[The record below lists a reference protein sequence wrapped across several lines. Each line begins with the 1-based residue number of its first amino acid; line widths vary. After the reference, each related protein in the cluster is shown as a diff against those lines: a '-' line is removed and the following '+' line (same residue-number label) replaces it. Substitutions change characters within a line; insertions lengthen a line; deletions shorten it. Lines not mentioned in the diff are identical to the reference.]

1 MKKFLTTALILAMIA
16 MTATG
21 CSNNNDSSDVSDNS
35 SVVSDSNTDSE
46 NTDNTESD
54 AEGETATLTAAQM
67 AANALAATEWPAMME
82 IPDAESVNMMLS
94 IDPALCEDYYFS
106 TQLMSAQLNEVV
118 IAKPSAGNEDALQA
132 QFDAHFEYIKN
143 GAAFYPAQ
151 EESAAGA
158 VQGKTDSGYLY
169 IIVHTDGAAIEES
182 LMNNPPAEMPSADGA
197 VDEGFGVDAP
207 SGMPLSVTMAD
218 AAYAAVEWPSMM
230 PVDDVEL
237 INSFFGIDTSLC
249 EDYYV
254 ANQLI
259 SAQLNEII
267 ILKPMAGN
275 EDAVQA
281 QMDAHFEYIKND
293 AAFYPEQEPSAA
305 GAVMGELDNGYK
317 YILVHENGAAV
328 EEAVKASVLA

>member
-1 MKKFLTTALILAMIA
+1 MKKFLTTALILAALA
-16 MTATG
+16 MTVTG
-21 CSNNNDSSDVSDNS
+21 CSRNNNSSDVSDDNS
-35 SVVSDSNTDSE
+35 SVVSDSNT
-46 NTDNTESD
+46 ESD
-54 AEGETATLTAAQM
+54 NNESEAASLTAVQM
-67 AANALAATEWPAMME
+67 AANALNAVEWPAMME
-82 IPDAESVNMMLS
+82 IPDADTANVMLS

-132 QFDAHFEYIKN
+132 QFNAHFEYIKN

-158 VQGKTDSGYLY
+158 VQGKTDDGYLY
-169 IIVHTDGAAIEES
+169 IIVHADGAACEEA
-182 LMNNPPAEMPSADGA
+182 LMNNPPAEMPAADGT
-197 VDEGFGVDAP
+197 VDEGFGVEEP
-207 SGMPLSVTMAD
+207 SMPLSVTMAD

-237 INSFFGIDTSLC
+237 INSFFGIDTTLC

-267 ILKPMAGN
+267 IVKPLAGN
-275 EDAVQA
+275 EDALQA
-281 QMDAHFEYIKND
+281 QLDAHFEYIKND

-328 EEAVKASVLA
+328 EEAVRASVTA